1 MHKWESL
8 GKLELSSFQQ
18 RYHLWLISAP
28 TTRADCKKVLE
39 RKKINIERDNKVSC
53 QKGQGT
59 WEKFLS
65 QITRLVWFL
74 FPSDLYIL
82 MEKNQFILLS
92 QGLWPHMLNAWS
104 QPALS
109 PYKILPKLIKMS
121 MLMSLLRALS
131 FKIPL
136 TGKGHRRD
144 VVKAVA
150 GTCYFMP
157 GPHQLLHIH
166 CSLESLQWP
175 CHGGL
180 WKQLKKTI

>member
-1 MHKWESL
+1 MRIS
-8 GKLELSSFQQ
+8 GKIGIKLIPAEIPFMTNISTNNQSWLQKSFG
-18 RYHLWLISAP
+18 
-28 TTRADCKKVLE
+28 E
-39 RKKINIERDNKVSC
+39 KKINIERDNKASC
-53 QKGQGT
+53 QKGQGC
-59 WEKFLS
+59 WEQFLS
-65 QITRLVWFL
+65 QIARLVWFL
-74 FPSDLYIL
+74 FPSDHHIL

-136 TGKGHRRD
+136 TGKGHRRV

-157 GPHQLLHIH
+157 AI
-166 CSLESLQWP
+166 S
-175 CHGGL
+175 CHVSYFISTAL
-180 WKQLKKTI
+180 